1 VHKCEK
7 VIIIP
12 STTQIIIVSQKYLSN
27 KRIKRGPK
35 RAHIPYCLSFHLKH
49 LLTRC
54 VIHNGLAIN
63 LISTID
69 IYDKL
74 VVARGKIKKKS
85 ILMYIK
91 LL

>member
-1 VHKCEK
+1 MDFMNTKQRK
-7 VIIIP
+7 
-12 STTQIIIVSQKYLSN
+12 
-27 KRIKRGPK
+27 
-35 RAHIPYCLSFHLKH
+35 
-49 LLTRC
+49 C

-74 VVARGKIKKKS
+74 AIVGGKIKNKS
-85 ILMYIK
+85 IFMYIM